1 MAGNDK
7 SMLMKDIM
15 NDILAAAGTE
25 VSIIPVVQGDGIL
38 IGQFAAISLDGDL
51 HRVVLLFRF
60 GVSEI

>member
-25 VSIIPVVQGDGIL
+25 VSIIPVVQVMNFSPISKIAFGIV
-38 IGQFAAISLDGDL
+38 AENSNVC
-51 HRVVLLFRF
+51 R
-60 GVSEI
+60 